1 MPAAEFVIFH
11 AFGSGCVFHRHYL
24 PDILW
29 ESNTFK
35 AIFVPAASFADATHF
50 DPPHFRLEAQSQ
62 EFPPG

>member
-1 MPAAEFVIFH
+1 MKLKL
-11 AFGSGCVFHRHYL
+11 GHYQFFMFTINELMNL
-24 PDILW
+24 PDIMW
-29 ESNTFK
+29 GTNTFK

>member
-1 MPAAEFVIFH
+1 MFTINELMN
-11 AFGSGCVFHRHYL
+11 L
-24 PDILW
+24 PDIMW
-29 ESNTFK
+29 GTNTFK